1 MTIDTIPITPL
12 TRQDFVSDQTVRWCP
27 GCGDYAI
34 LATIQKVLPDLGI
47 PRENIVFISGIGC
60 SSRFPY
66 YMNTY
71 GIHSIH
77 GRAPTLATGLAI
89 ANPELSIWVI
99 TGDGDG
105 LSIGGNHLL
114 HALRRNVNL
123 NIILF
128 NNRIY
133 GLTKGQ
139 YSPTS
144 RLGARTKS
152 SPMGTIEHPI
162 NPIGLALAAEA
173 SFVARSLDAHTHHM
187 GEVLLQAANHH
198 GSSFVE
204 IYQNCVIFNPNE
216 WEGLDDRR
224 TRDENI
230 LYLEHGKPMVFGK
243 SRERG
248 IRLNGFMPEIVE
260 LGNGYTEAD
269 LVVHDANSTEL
280 GYILS
285 SMEYPT
291 PLGVFRNVTDR
302 ETYTDGLMAQ
312 IAESQARRGKGDL
325 DALYRS
331 ADLWTVVPKEPD
343 EPIESHISGRM
354 PDELDEEYV
363 DQLDGGEQAPMSA
376 VQDQLAHDVVSS
388 LAAHAPIEV
397 DAQTSLAKA
406 IRQMNSHNIGCV
418 LVTDETDKL
427 VGIFTERDVL
437 MRVAGLVDDLAAATV
452 GAYMTPDPVAVNP
465 DLPVAHALH
474 LMSVY
479 GFRHLPLVDEENRPT
494 GIISFRDVV
503 AHLHGAVA
511 HLHGAVEHSHEA
523 VEHSHGAANGDPA

>member
-1 MTIDTIPITPL
+1 MTIDTIPMPTL

-34 LATIQKVLPDLGI
+34 LATVQKVLPDLGV

-89 ANPELSIWVI
+89 ARPDLSIWVI

-144 RLGARTKS
+144 RLGAKTKS

-173 SFVARSLDAHTHHM
+173 SFVARSIDAHTQHL
-187 GEVLLQAANHH
+187 GETLLQAANHR

-204 IYQNCVIFNPNE
+204 VYQNCVIFNPTE

-230 LYLEHGKPMVFGK
+230 LYLEHGRPMIFGK
-243 SRERG
+243 NRDRG
-248 IRLNGFMPEIVE
+248 IRLNGFTPEIVT
-260 LGNGYTEAD
+260 LGDDVSEAD
-269 LVVHDANSTEL
+269 LVVHDAESTEL

-291 PLGVFRNVTDR
+291 PMGVFRSTADR
-302 ETYTDGLMAQ
+302 PTYTEGLMAQ
-312 IAESQARRGKGDL
+312 IADAQAKRGKGDL
-325 DALYRS
+325 DALYRA
-331 ADLWTVVPKEPD
+331 ADLWTVVPAEPD
-343 EPIESHISGRM
+343 EPIESHVSGRM
-354 PDELDEEYV
+354 PDELDDEYV
-363 DQLDGGEQAPMSA
+363 DRLQGTGAPTPKTM
-376 VQDQLAHDVVSS
+376 VQDALTDATVGT
-388 LAAHAPIEV
+388 LTAHAPVEV
-397 DAQTSLAKA
+397 DTHTSLAKA

-418 LVTDETDKL
+418 VVTDENDKL

-437 MRVAGLVDDLAAATV
+437 MRVAGLVADMAAVTV
-452 GAYMTPDPVAVNP
+452 GDYMTPNPVAVRP
-465 DLPVAHALH
+465 DLPIAHALN
-474 LMSVY
+474 LMAVH
-479 GFRHLPLVDEENRPT
+479 GFRHLPLVDEDNRPV

-503 AHLHGAVA
+503 HFLHNGA
-511 HLHGAVEHSHEA
+511 EK
-523 VEHSHGAANGDPA
+523 

>member
-1 MTIDTIPITPL
+1 MTIDTIPIPQL
-12 TRQDFVSDQTVRWCP
+12 TRQDFISNQTVRWCP

-47 PRENIVFISGIGC
+47 PRENTVFISGIGC

-144 RLGARTKS
+144 RLGAKTKS

-162 NPIGLALAAEA
+162 NPIALALAAEA
-173 SFVARSLDAHTHHM
+173 SFVARSIDAHTQHM
-187 GEVLLQAANHH
+187 GEVLHQAAGHH

-204 IYQNCVIFNPNE
+204 IYQNCVIFNPTE

-224 TRDENI
+224 TRDDNI

-243 SRERG
+243 NRDRG
-248 IRLNGFMPEIVE
+248 IRLNGFAPEIVT
-260 LGNGYTEAD
+260 LGDGISEAD
-269 LVVHDANSTEL
+269 LVIHDAESTEL

-291 PLGVFRNVTDR
+291 PMGVFRNMTGR
-302 ETYTDGLMAQ
+302 PTYTDGLTEQ
-312 IAESQARRGKGDL
+312 INEAQARRGTGNL
-325 DALYRS
+325 DELYRS
-331 ADLWTVVPKEPD
+331 ADLWTVVPKAPD
-343 EPIESHISGRM
+343 EPIEPHISGRM

-363 DQLDGGEQAPMSA
+363 DRLAFGEEPTAPAGG
-376 VQDQLAHDVVSS
+376 VQDRLTTDTVGGLS
-388 LAAHAPIEV
+388 AHAPVEV

-418 LVTDETDKL
+418 LVTDENDRL

-437 MRVAGLVDDLAAATV
+437 MRVAGVVDDLTAATV
-452 GAYMTPDPVAVNP
+452 GSYMTPDPVAVNA
-465 DLPVAHALH
+465 DLPIAHALH
-474 LMSVY
+474 LMSIY
-479 GFRHLPLVDEENRPT
+479 GFRHLPLVDGDRRPV

-503 AHLHGAVA
+503 RHLHGAIGD
-511 HLHGAVEHSHEA
+511 GA
-523 VEHSHGAANGDPA
+523 PAR

>member
-1 MTIDTIPITPL
+1 MVSGLKSVVNKVKTMTIETIPVPQL

-34 LATIQKVLPDLGI
+34 LATVQKVLPELGI

-89 ANPELSIWVI
+89 ANPDLSIWVI

-144 RLGARTKS
+144 RLGAKTKS

-173 SFVARSLDAHTHHM
+173 TFVARSIDAHTQHL
-187 GEVLLQAANHH
+187 GEVLLQAARHQ

-204 IYQNCVIFNPNE
+204 VYQNCVIFNPNE
-216 WEGLDDRR
+216 WVGLDDRR
-224 TRDENI
+224 TRDDNI

-243 SRERG
+243 NLDRG
-248 IRLNGFMPEIVE
+248 IRLNGFTPEIVT
-260 LGNGYTEAD
+260 LGNGITEGD
-269 LVVHDANSTEL
+269 LVVHDAQSTEL
-280 GYILS
+280 GYILA

-291 PLGVFRNVTDR
+291 PMGVFRNADDYP
-302 ETYTDGLMAQ
+302 TYTDGLMAQ
-312 IAESQARRGKGDL
+312 ITEAQMKRGKGNL
-325 DALYRS
+325 DELYRS

-343 EPIESHISGRM
+343 EPIESHVSGRV
-354 PDELDEEYV
+354 PLELDEEYV
-363 DQLDGGEQAPMSA
+363 DDIESTEKATPTST
-376 VQDQLAHDVVSS
+376 VQDALIADTVAA
-388 LAAHAPIEV
+388 LAAHAPVEV
-397 DAQTSLAKA
+397 DAHTSLAKA

-418 LVTDETDKL
+418 MVTDENDRL

-437 MRVAGLVDDLAAATV
+437 MRVAGLVQDTTAATV
-452 GAYMTPDPVAVNP
+452 GEYMTTNPVAVKA

-479 GFRHLPLVDEENRPT
+479 GFRHLPLVDDENRPT

-503 AHLHGAVA
+503 RHLHGVVAVDM
-511 HLHGAVEHSHEA
+511 L
-523 VEHSHGAANGDPA
+523 NRN

>member
-1 MTIDTIPITPL
+1 MTIDTISLPQL
-12 TRQDFVSDQTVRWCP
+12 TRQDFMSDQTVRWCP

-34 LATIQKVLPDLGI
+34 LATVQKVLPELGI
-47 PRENIVFISGIGC
+47 PRENTVFISGIGC

-89 ANPELSIWVI
+89 ANPDLSIWVI

-144 RLGARTKS
+144 RIGSKTKS

-173 SFVARSLDAHTHHM
+173 SFVARSIDAHTQHL
-187 GEVLLQAANHH
+187 GEVLLQAANHV

-204 IYQNCVIFNPNE
+204 VYQNCVIFNPNE
-216 WEGLDDRR
+216 WVGLDDRR
-224 TRDENI
+224 TRDDNI
-230 LYLEHGKPMVFGK
+230 LYLEDGKPMVFGK
-243 SRERG
+243 NRDRG
-248 IRLNGFMPEIVE
+248 IRLNGFTPEIVE
-260 LGNGYTEAD
+260 LGDGVTEAD
-269 LVVHDANSTEL
+269 LVVHDAKSTEL

-291 PLGVFRNVTDR
+291 PMGVFRRVTDR
-302 ETYTDGLMAQ
+302 QTYTEGLMGQ
-312 IAESQARRGKGDL
+312 IAEAQTKRGMGNL
-325 DALYRS
+325 DELYRS
-331 ADLWTVVPKEPD
+331 ADLWTIVPQEPD

-354 PDELDEEYV
+354 ADELDDEYV
-363 DQLDGGEQAPMSA
+363 DRLAFGEETTATGATDLQER
-376 VQDQLAHDVVSS
+376 LAEETVEA
-388 LAAHAPIEV
+388 LAAHAPVEV
-397 DAQTSLAKA
+397 DIHTSLAKA
-406 IRQMNSHNIGCV
+406 IRQMNTHNIGCV
-418 LVTDETDKL
+418 LVTDENDQL
-427 VGIFTERDVL
+427 IGIFTERDVV

-452 GAYMTPDPVAVNP
+452 GQYMTPNPVAVRA
-465 DLPVAHALH
+465 DLPIAHALH
-474 LMSVY
+474 LMSLY
-479 GFRHLPLVDEENRPT
+479 GFRHLPLVDDDTRPT

-503 AHLHGAVA
+503 SHLHGV
-511 HLHGAVEHSHEA
+511 VKETT
-523 VEHSHGAANGDPA
+523 GD

>member
-1 MTIDTIPITPL
+1 MTDTIPLQTL

-34 LATIQKVLPDLGI
+34 LATIQKVLPDIGV

-77 GRAPTLATGLAI
+77 GRAPLATGLSI
-89 ANPELSIWVI
+89 TNPELSIWVI

-144 RLGARTKS
+144 QVGHKTKS
-152 SPMGTIEHPI
+152 SPMGTFEHPI
-162 NPIGLALAAEA
+162 NPTAVALAAEA
-173 SFVARSLDAHTHHM
+173 TFVARSIDAHTKHL
-187 GEVLLQAANHH
+187 GDTLLQAAQHH

-204 IYQNCVIFNPNE
+204 VYQNCVIFNPTE
-216 WEGLDDRR
+216 WEGIDDRR

-243 SRERG
+243 DHDKG
-248 IRLNGFMPEIVE
+248 IRLNGFKPEVVD
-260 LGNGYTEAD
+260 LGNGITEDD
-269 LVVHDANSTEL
+269 LLVHDAESVDL

-285 SMEYPT
+285 SLQWPVPM
-291 PLGVFRNVTDR
+291 GVFRQVEDR
-302 ETYTDGLMAQ
+302 QAYSDSLMDQ
-312 IAESQARRGKGDL
+312 IALSREKRGPGDL
-325 DALYRS
+325 NQLYRA
-331 ADLWTVVPKEPD
+331 ADLWTITAREHADPD
-343 EPIESHISGRM
+343 MAGELA
-354 PDELDEEYV
+354 DNLDEAYV
-363 DQLDGGEQAPMSA
+363 DSMDEANQREMTPLQVQLIE
-376 VQDQLAHDVVSS
+376 DQLTALSPN
-388 LAAHAPIEV
+388 APIEV
-397 DAQTSLAKA
+397 EASTSLVKA
-406 IRQMNSHNIGCV
+406 IRQMNTHNIGCV
-418 LVTDETDKL
+418 LVTDDDDRL
-427 VGIFTERDVL
+427 IGILTEWDIL
-437 MRVAGLVDDLAAATV
+437 MRVAGQVDDLAEATV
-452 GAYMTPDPVAVNP
+452 AQYMTPDPIAVNGN
-465 DLPVAHALH
+465 LPIAHALH
-474 LMSVY
+474 LMSIH
-479 GFRHLPLVDEENRPT
+479 GFRHLPLVDDTHRPM
-494 GIISFRDVV
+494 GVVSFRDVV
-503 AHLHGAVA
+503 RHLKENLA
-511 HLHGAVEHSHEA
+511 
-523 VEHSHGAANGDPA
+523 

>member
-1 MTIDTIPITPL
+1 MTIDTIPMPTL

-34 LATIQKVLPDLGI
+34 LATVQKALPELGI

-89 ANPELSIWVI
+89 ANPDLSIWVV

-173 SFVARSLDAHTHHM
+173 SFVARSIDAHTQHL
-187 GEVLLQAANHH
+187 GEVLLQAARHH

-204 IYQNCVIFNPNE
+204 VYQNCVIFNPTE

-224 TRDENI
+224 TRDDNI
-230 LYLEHGKPMVFGK
+230 LYLEHGQPMVFGK
-243 SRERG
+243 NRDRG
-248 IRLNGFMPEIVE
+248 IRLNGFTPEIVM
-260 LGNGYTEAD
+260 LGDGVSEAD
-269 LVVHDANSTEL
+269 LVVHDAQSTEL

-291 PLGVFRNVTDR
+291 PMGVFRSVSDHP
-302 ETYTDGLMAQ
+302 TYTDGLMGQ
-312 IAESQARRGKGDL
+312 IADAQAKRGRGNL
-325 DALYRS
+325 DELYRA
-331 ADLWTVVPKEPD
+331 ADLWTVVPVEPD
-343 EPIESHISGRM
+343 GPIESHISGRM
-354 PDELDEEYV
+354 ADEMDDEYTDRLE
-363 DQLDGGEQAPMSA
+363 GTGAPNLKNA
-376 VQDQLAHDVVSS
+376 VQNRIVENTVGT
-388 LAAHAPIEV
+388 LAAHAPVEV
-397 DAQTSLAKA
+397 DAHTSLAKA

-418 LVTDETDKL
+418 MVTDDNDRL
-427 VGIFTERDVL
+427 IGIFTERDVL
-437 MRVAGLVDDLAAATV
+437 MRVAGLVSDLAAATV
-452 GAYMTPDPVAVNP
+452 AEFMTPEPVAVGP
-465 DLPVAHALH
+465 DAPIAHALH
-474 LMSVY
+474 LMAVH
-479 GFRHLPLVDEENRPT
+479 GFRHLPLIDDEGRPV
-494 GIISFRDVV
+494 GLISFRDVV
-503 AHLHGAVA
+503 HHLHSAAAVQ
-511 HLHGAVEHSHEA
+511 
-523 VEHSHGAANGDPA
+523 

>member
-1 MTIDTIPITPL
+1 MTTATIPVKTL
-12 TRQDFVSDQTVRWCP
+12 SRQDFVSDQTVRWCP

-34 LATIQKVLPDLGI
+34 LATMQKVLPDLGI

-89 ANPELSIWVI
+89 TNPELSIWVI

-144 RLGARTKS
+144 RLGAKTKS

-162 NPIGLALAAEA
+162 NPIAIALAAEA
-173 SFVARSLDAHTHHM
+173 SFVARSIDAHTQHL
-187 GEVLLQAANHH
+187 GEVLHQAAEHR

-204 IYQNCVIFNPNE
+204 VYQNCVIFNPTE

-230 LYLEHGKPMVFGK
+230 LYLEHGKPMIFGK
-243 SRERG
+243 NRDKG
-248 IRLNGFMPEIVE
+248 IRLNGFNPEIVT
-260 LGNGYTEAD
+260 LGNGISEAD
-269 LVVHDANSTEL
+269 LLVHDASSTEL

-285 SMEYPT
+285 SMEHPV
-291 PLGVFRNVTDR
+291 PMGVFRRVEGR
-302 ETYTDGLMAQ
+302 ETYTDGLMGQITEAQ
-312 IAESQARRGKGDL
+312 AKRGKGDL
-325 DALYRS
+325 DQLYRA
-331 ADLWTVVPKEPD
+331 ADLWTVSPHAEIAAP
-343 EPIESHISGRM
+343 EISETLPAG
-354 PDELDEEYV
+354 LDEEYV
-363 DQLDGGEQAPMSA
+363 DRLAFGEHIDIEKTNGSSRVA
-376 VQDQLAHDVVSS
+376 DRLTEDTLAM
-388 LAAHAPIEV
+388 LGRHAPVEV
-397 DAQTSLAKA
+397 DTQTSLAKA
-406 IRQMNSHNIGCV
+406 IRQMNTHNIGCV
-418 LVTDETDKL
+418 LVTDENDRL
-427 VGIFTERDVL
+427 IGIFTEWDVL
-437 MRVAGLVDDLAAATV
+437 MRVAGIVDDLTATTV
-452 GAYMTPDPVAVNP
+452 GQYMTADPVAVRADMP
-465 DLPVAHALH
+465 IAHALH
-474 LMSVY
+474 LMSIN
-479 GFRHLPLVDEENRPT
+479 GFRHLPLVDENHRPV
-494 GIISFRDVV
+494 GVISFRDVV
-503 AHLHGAVA
+503 HHLHSDSTGV
-511 HLHGAVEHSHEA
+511 H
-523 VEHSHGAANGDPA
+523 

>member
-1 MTIDTIPITPL
+1 MTIDTIPVPQL

-34 LATIQKVLPDLGI
+34 LATVQKVLPELGI

-144 RLGARTKS
+144 RLGAKTKS

-173 SFVARSLDAHTHHM
+173 TFVARSIDAHTQHL
-187 GEVLLQAANHH
+187 GEVLRQAAEHH

-204 IYQNCVIFNPNE
+204 VYQNCVIFNPNE
-216 WEGLDDRR
+216 WVGLDDRR
-224 TRDENI
+224 TRDDNI
-230 LYLEHGKPMVFGK
+230 LYLEHGQPMVFGK
-243 SRERG
+243 NHDRG
-248 IRLNGFMPEIVE
+248 IRLNGFTPEVVT
-260 LGNGYTEAD
+260 LGDGITEAD
-269 LVVHDANSTEL
+269 LVVHDAESTEL

-291 PLGVFRNVTDR
+291 PMGVFRNATNYP
-302 ETYTDGLMAQ
+302 TYTDGLMAQ
-312 IAESQARRGKGDL
+312 ITEAQMKRGKGNL
-325 DALYRS
+325 DDLYRS

-343 EPIESHISGRM
+343 EPIQHHISDRVS
-354 PDELDEEYV
+354 DELDDEYV
-363 DQLDGGEQAPMSA
+363 DRLAFGEAAPA
-376 VQDQLAHDVVSS
+376 PADLRDRLAEDTVES
-388 LAAHAPIEV
+388 LAANAPVEV
-397 DAQTSLAKA
+397 DAHTSLAKA

-418 LVTDETDKL
+418 MVTDESDKL
-427 VGIFTERDVL
+427 IGIFTERDVL
-437 MRVAGLVDDLAAATV
+437 MRVVGLVEDTTTATV
-452 GAYMTPDPVAVNP
+452 GQYMTPNPVAVRA
-465 DLPVAHALH
+465 DLPIAHALH

-479 GFRHLPLVDEENRPT
+479 NFRHLPLVDDDNRPT

-503 AHLHGAVA
+503 RHLHGTFR
-511 HLHGAVEHSHEA
+511 SD
-523 VEHSHGAANGDPA
+523 AASN